1 MYTVCFCW
9 WDWRW
14 VPLSLLL
21 RVRVATWGLLKGD
34 LGGADRLAGR
44 ADLGGAERALLR
56 RELLPLAS
64 IRRFLSRI
72 EERLGAATAYDGVL
86 PVGADILAV
95 RCDRRPIGC
104 ATTLLLENGS
114 LIRACGAA
122 SLSSSYFRVK
132 DNELVQRW
140 DVLLLLIPGTTE
152 YLVVRGLGGHDL
164 LQSCQS

>member
-14 VPLSLLL
+14 VLLSLLL

-44 ADLGGAERALLR
+44 ADCGGAERGLLR
-56 RELLPLAS
+56 RELLLLAS

-86 PVGADILAV
+86 PVGADILA
-95 RCDRRPIGC
+95 DM
-104 ATTLLLENGS
+104 
-114 LIRACGAA
+114 
-122 SLSSSYFRVK
+122 
-132 DNELVQRW
+132 
-140 DVLLLLIPGTTE
+140 
-152 YLVVRGLGGHDL
+152 
-164 LQSCQS
+164 

>member
-14 VPLSLLL
+14 VPNVSSLLL
-21 RVRVATWGLLKGD
+21 RARVVTWGLLKGD

-44 ADLGGAERALLR
+44 ADCGGAKRGLLR
-56 RELLPLAS
+56 RELLLLAS

-122 SLSSSYFRVK
+122 SLSSS
-132 DNELVQRW
+132 
-140 DVLLLLIPGTTE
+140 
-152 YLVVRGLGGHDL
+152 
-164 LQSCQS
+164 